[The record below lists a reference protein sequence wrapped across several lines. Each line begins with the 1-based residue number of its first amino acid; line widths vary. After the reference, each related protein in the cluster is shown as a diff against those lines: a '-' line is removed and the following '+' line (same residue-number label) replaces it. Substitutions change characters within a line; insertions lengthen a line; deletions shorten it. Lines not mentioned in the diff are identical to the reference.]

1 MPRSLLAAT
10 CAAILLLPRG
20 PADAQR
26 PVTRADA
33 IAAAL
38 ARGPRLAIAAADTS
52 AARAVLIGARAY
64 ANPTVT
70 ASLTK
75 DAPQRH
81 VLADLPLDF
90 PWLRRARIG
99 SAMSLHDAALD
110 QFALQRAAVTFDA
123 ETTYVNAVVA
133 DAHARLS
140 RRNAEDAD
148 SLLHMARSRRDAG
161 DASDL
166 DVELA
171 SIFAGQQTNQA
182 LADSLAAVASLLD
195 LQAVMGD
202 SGQAPAISLADTLT
216 LVDTAPPAATGLPL
230 AVRAAAS
237 TVEAADRALQAEHRS
252 NWGSASLQLGF
263 DEHDP
268 TQSGFLPVIG
278 IALPI
283 PLFNQN
289 QSGVAAAQA
298 QRDRARAELKL
309 IRLESARDI
318 ARVTQARAIALERV
332 ARDRTLLQSANRV
345 VAMSLTAYREG
356 AAALASVLQAQSN
369 ARATLGQYID
379 DVGAANGAAAALRL
393 LTASAPRTP

>member
-1 MPRSLLAAT
+1 MPRPLLAAT

-20 PADAQR
+20 PAGAQR
-26 PVTRADA
+26 PVTREDA

-38 ARGPRLAIAAADTS
+38 AHGPRLAIAAADTS

-75 DAPQRH
+75 DTPQRH

-110 QFALQRAAVTFDA
+110 QFTLQRAAVTFDA
-123 ETTYVNAVVA
+123 ETSYVNAVVA

-148 SLLHMARSRRDAG
+148 SLLHMARARRDAG

-182 LADSLAAVASLLD
+182 LADSLAAVTSLLN

-202 SGQAPAISLADTLT
+202 LGQGVAISLADTLA
-216 LVDTAPPAATGLPL
+216 LVDTGVGAPGGTPL
-230 AVRAAAS
+230 AVRAATS
-237 TVEAADRALQAEHRS
+237 TVRAADQALLAQRRTT
-252 NWGSASLQLGF
+252 WGSASLQVGF
-263 DEHDP
+263 DQHDP
-268 TQSGFLPVIG
+268 TQNGLLGVVGVVIP
-278 IALPI
+278 L

-298 QRDRARAELKL
+298 QRDRARAELGL

-318 ARVTQARAIALERV
+318 ARVTQARAIALDRV
-332 ARDRTLLQSANRV
+332 ARDRSLLQSANRV
-345 VAMSLTAYREG
+345 VAMSLTSYREG
-356 AAALASVLQAQSN
+356 AATLASVLQAQSN
-369 ARATLGQYID
+369 ARTTLGQYID

-393 LTASAPRTP
+393 LTASAPRIP